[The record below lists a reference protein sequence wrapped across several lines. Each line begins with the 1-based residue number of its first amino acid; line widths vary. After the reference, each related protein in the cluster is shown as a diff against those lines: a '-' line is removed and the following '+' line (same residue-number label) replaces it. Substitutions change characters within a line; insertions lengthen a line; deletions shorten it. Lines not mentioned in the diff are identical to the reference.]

1 MKCPKLKKIKLQ
13 NGAVK
18 LECLEDKGND
28 KYKVGCYIWGDLLS
42 TKVLRVEKLEEWAN
56 SRKRRFSHDISIIL
70 RLIDLLLLQLAA
82 NQFVRGIKKYYLYK
96 IYKYYYEIS
105 IIKLV
110 WLQVVL

>member
-56 SRKRRFSHDISIIL
+56 SRKRGFSHDP
-70 RLIDLLLLQLAA
+70 QHH
-82 NQFVRGIKKYYLYK
+82 IKINRPSVIATCSKPICTGY
-96 IYKYYYEIS
+96 
-105 IIKLV
+105 
-110 WLQVVL
+110 